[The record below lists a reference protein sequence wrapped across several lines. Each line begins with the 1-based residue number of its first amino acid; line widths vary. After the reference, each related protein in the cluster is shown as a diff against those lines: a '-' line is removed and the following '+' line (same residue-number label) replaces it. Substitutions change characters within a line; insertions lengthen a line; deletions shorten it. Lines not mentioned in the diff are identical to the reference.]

1 MTSLLKRS
9 VSDVV
14 NVLVVKGKTIVE
26 NVHLVVTIKV
36 IRFAS
41 YADVINSPRK
51 SQENQM

>member
-41 YADVINSPRK
+41 CADVKNSPRK
-51 SQENQM
+51 SPENQM